1 MAQPL
6 TCISYLVLCDK
17 LSQDRMASSDTH
29 YHVSVGHGFQGS
41 LVEAGMGVA
50 LAQEFS

>member
-6 TCISYLVLCDK
+6 ACISYLLLCNK
-17 LSQDRMASSDTH
+17 LSQDRMASNDKH
-29 YHVSVGHGFQGS
+29 HISVGHGFQGS
-41 LVEAGMGVA
+41 LVEAGVGVA